1 MENAAHTVQLSVA
14 GGSLAGCEVSHW
26 HTNTQRIIRA
36 AHGNIPRT
44 GGMTARL
51 LKSLWRQVRR
61 CRINSLE
68 CALLSARNLFHNSF
82 CRKNICEMDRKKEEC
97 IRSRTACSATRLHAS
112 RPVIQINFL
121 PRFMP
126 LYKMWDHSRENASGS
141 TPTTSWTIVMNEVCQ
156 TNVLSF
162 CYGSS

>member
-36 AHGNIPRT
+36 AHGNIHRT

-51 LKSLWRQVRR
+51 LKASEGKFGDV
-61 CRINSLE
+61 
-68 CALLSARNLFHNSF
+68 ALTLSSVHFLSARNLFHNSF

-97 IRSRTACSATRLHAS
+97 IRKQDSVFCHRLHAS

-126 LYKMWDHSRENASGS
+126 LYRCEIIPEKMPLDRRQPQAER
-141 TPTTSWTIVMNEVCQ
+141 
-156 TNVLSF
+156 
-162 CYGSS
+162 